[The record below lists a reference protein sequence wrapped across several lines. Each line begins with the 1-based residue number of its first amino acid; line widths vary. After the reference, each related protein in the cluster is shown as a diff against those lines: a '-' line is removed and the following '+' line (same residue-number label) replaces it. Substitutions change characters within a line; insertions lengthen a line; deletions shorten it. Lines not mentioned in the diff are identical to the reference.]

1 MSRFYLMSETVSP
14 VFAWGFLG
22 TDTEL
27 NDRCM
32 RFKVM
37 NLCMNERLMG
47 RQMNEDMESGQMDRQ
62 MSGEMNGQ
70 MNGQMNK

>member
-1 MSRFYLMSETVSP
+1 MSETVSP

-47 RQMNEDMESGQMDRQ
+47 R
-62 MSGEMNGQ
+62 
-70 MNGQMNK
+70 